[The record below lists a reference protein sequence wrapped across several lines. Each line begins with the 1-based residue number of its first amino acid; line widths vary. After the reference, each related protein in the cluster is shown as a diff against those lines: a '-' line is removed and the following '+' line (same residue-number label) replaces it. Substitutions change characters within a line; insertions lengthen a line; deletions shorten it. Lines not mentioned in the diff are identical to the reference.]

1 MARLPILIAAGMGL
15 LCAPAF
21 AATNP
26 GNART
31 WVSGKGV
38 DQAGCGTIA
47 SPCRTLQYAH
57 DATASGGEIDI
68 ADGAGYGS
76 VYITK
81 AINIINEGAGVAGVL
96 APADGQAIT
105 IFAPA
110 DANVVLRGLTIEG
123 AGVGRGGVVFLRA
136 GSLTI
141 ANCLVQNFVGANN
154 GAGNGIRLSPS
165 AGATPKIFVTN
176 TTVQNNGYVG
186 LYYLP
191 TSGASARLVIDRVTA
206 NNNQY
211 GISITNSDGASTVY
225 GYTVVV
231 MNSTAVLNSQRGFEF
246 IGDGD
251 GHTVSAF
258 MSKNVAAKNGVGIYH
273 RNANIILNDNTSYG
287 NLATSGASSLAREGV
302 GGEYSYQNNVFDSVA
317 QGNNPQSFW

>member
-1 MARLPILIAAGMGL
+1 MARLPTLVAALMAL
-15 LCAPAF
+15 VCAPAL

-31 WVSGKGV
+31 WISGKGV
-38 DQAGCGTIA
+38 DQAGCGAIA

-76 VYITK
+76 VSITK

-96 APADGQAIT
+96 ASAGGTAIT
-105 IFAPA
+105 IFAPTDA
-110 DANVVLRGLTIEG
+110 DVVLRGLTIEG
-123 AGVGRGGVVFLRA
+123 AGTGRAGVVLLRT

-141 ANCLVQNFVGANN
+141 ANCLVQNFVGEND

-176 TTVQNNGYVG
+176 TIVQNNGYVG

-191 TSGASARLVIDRVTA
+191 TSGASAQLVIDRVTA
-206 NNNQY
+206 SNNQY
-211 GISITNSDGASTVY
+211 GISITNTNGASTVY
-225 GYTVVV
+225 GYQVVV
-231 MNSTAVLNSQRGFEF
+231 MNSTAVHNSQRGFEF

-258 MSKNVAAKNGVGIYH
+258 LQKNVAVKNGVGIYH
-273 RNANIILNDNTSYG
+273 RNANIILNDNTSYA
-287 NLATSGASSLAREGV
+287 NLSKSGASSLLREGV
-302 GGEYSYQNNVFDSVA
+302 GGQYSYQNNVFDSA
-317 QGNNPQSFW
+317 AAGPNPQSFW